1 MLALTLLGVLVA
13 ADSSGDVTT
22 SIFATGLPERLLQD
36 LVDVPHQAFYRVRVS
51 ALTRFLTL
59 FGLLIR
65 QQICCAIYRQN

>member
-36 LVDVPHQAFYRVRVS
+36 LVDIPHQAFYQVILPRLMRVS
-51 ALTRFLTL
+51 NLL
-59 FGLLIR
+59 GLLFI
-65 QQICCAIYRQN
+65 QQICCALHGKC